1 MRKIFLIVIFLS
13 VLLYVGDQDT
23 SAKTWIEDFNQEG
36 TLKTWVKHG
45 LDRATWQAKD
55 GNLDV
60 WIEPLQHH
68 AILQDYAL
76 EFKAFPLNAEKLS
89 VKMTIIESQKAVAGI
104 FIGQGGV
111 WEGISDI
118 NGRSYK
124 FFQGGIW
131 GPTIF
136 PPQLP
141 KNPFAHFAAKK
152 EIEILF
158 NNGDFQLLSEGKHII
173 DFHEPNL
180 PTVDCLGIIV
190 GTTEDP
196 LVHLKLD
203 DFIISGPSIPSRG
216 SLEVGPGGK
225 AAVLWGELKQK

>member
-1 MRKIFLIVIFLS
+1 MKKIFLILILLS
-13 VLLYVGDQDT
+13 VLLYGGDQDT

-36 TLKTWVKHG
+36 NLKSWIDHDP
-45 LDRATWQAKD
+45 DRSTWQAKD
-55 GNLDV
+55 GHLDV

-68 AILQDYAL
+68 AIRQTYAL
-76 EFKAFPLNAEKLS
+76 EFKAFPLKAEILS
-89 VKMTIIESQKAVAGI
+89 VKMTILETQKAGAGI

-111 WEGISDI
+111 Y
-118 NGRSYK
+118 RHSYQ
-124 FFQGGIW
+124 FFQGSIW
-131 GPTIF
+131 EPIAF

-141 KNPFAHFAAKK
+141 KNPFVHSAAEK

-158 NNGDFQLLSEGKHII
+158 DNGDFQLLSEGKHII

-180 PTVDCLGIIV
+180 PTVDSLGIIV
-190 GTTEDP
+190 STTEDP

-216 SLEVGPGGK
+216 SLDVNPGGK
-225 AAVLWGELKQK
+225 AAVLWGEIKRK

>member
-1 MRKIFLIVIFLS
+1 MKKNFLIVILLS
-13 VLLYVGDQDT
+13 VLLYGGGQDT

-36 TLKTWVKHG
+36 PLKSWVKHG
-45 LDRATWQAKD
+45 LDRATWQSKD
-55 GNLDV
+55 GHLDV

-68 AILQDYAL
+68 AIIQRYAL

-89 VKMTIIESQKAVAGI
+89 VKMTIIESQKATAGI

-131 GPTIF
+131 EPIAF

-141 KNPFAHFAAKK
+141 KNPFVHLAAKK

-180 PTVDCLGIIV
+180 PTVDCLGIVV

-216 SLEVGPGGK
+216 SLEVDPGGK